1 MTTTNK
7 PTIGFWMIAVIA
19 FIWNLMGAYMYI
31 IQKYRT
37 EAFESQYSPQQLEI
51 IYNMPAWATAA
62 FALAVFAG
70 VVGSIA
76 LACRKKIAFPAY
88 FISLLGIVIH
98 MIYTVFMSAT
108 LEADGLTSLL
118 MPIMVFII
126 GLFLNSYSK
135 NAILKGWLN

>member
-1 MTTTNK
+1 
-7 PTIGFWMIAVIA
+7 
-19 FIWNLMGAYMYI
+19 
-31 IQKYRT
+31 
-37 EAFESQYSPQQLEI
+37 
-51 IYNMPAWATAA
+51 MPAWATAA

-88 FISLLGIVIH
+88 FISLLGIVVH

-118 MPIMVFII
+118 MPIMVLII

>member
-1 MTTTNK
+1 MTSTNK
-7 PTIGFWMIAVIA
+7 PKIGFWVIA
-19 FIWNLMGAYMYI
+19 LSALIWNTMGAYMYI

-118 MPIMVFII
+118 MPIMVLII

>member
-1 MTTTNK
+1 MISTNK
-7 PTIGFWMIAVIA
+7 PKIGFWAIALSA
-19 FIWNLMGAYMYI
+19 LIWNTMGAYMYI
-31 IQKYRT
+31 IQKYKT

-51 IYNMPAWATAA
+51 IYNMPAWAT
-62 FALAVFAG
+62 
-70 VVGSIA
+70 GSIA

-88 FISLLGIVIH
+88 FISLLGIVVH

-118 MPIMVFII
+118 MPIMVLII